1 MSPWQ
6 VSISLVLVR
15 QFSFHRNYP
24 LALASSLSELAGQKT
39 CLTPSLVDLIILVL
53 AELGPAKNLVTSP
66 LVDMILQWTL
76 PQMNKKQ
83 EVNHALLALKLVQ
96 TAGGFIWTDSK
107 YSFQF
112 VYHQIRT
119 RLLSFSKTDT
129 SQAAHY
135 GLLCYEAKSV
145 LLDILIAMSRL
156 QDTELEGDMPDFYL
170 EPRLVISPAGK
181 AEENNNLLGVKAV
194 TTGDG
199 PEEGCEG
206 ATPSYYCG
214 QQGSVVTG
222 AVKLLTPKMI
232 EDNAT
237 SSKSTVC
244 LQNKYEIYS
253 TSPNIETEE
262 QQEDVVVEDEDVLSI
277 YQVTYQYYV

>member
-206 ATPSYYCG
+206 ATSSYYCG

-232 EDNAT
+232 EDNVT

-277 YQVTYQYYV
+277 YQVMYQYYV